1 MLQQEK
7 LLEEKPMETKTNL
20 KSILP
25 RAIQPGDII
34 GVASPSNSI
43 LEKDEDCIKKSKELW
58 EHLGYRVKFSSHACT
73 NSLGYSETA
82 KNKADDLNAMF
93 ADPEVKVIICSKGGY
108 NSNSVLDYLDYE
120 TIQKNPKILCGFS
133 DITTLTNAIYAKTG
147 LVTFNGACFK
157 ALTSWETDYGFQ
169 EMVKRFQMK
178 SLAIGTQEDAY
189 ETIHPGKAMG
199 KLVGGNL
206 CLTTWLASRKI

>member
-1 MLQQEK
+1 
-7 LLEEKPMETKTNL
+7 METKTKI

-25 RAIQPGDII
+25 RAIQLGDTI
-34 GVASPSNSI
+34 GVVSPSNSI
-43 LEKDEDCIKKSKELW
+43 LEKDQDCIKKSKE
-58 EHLGYRVKFSSHACT
+58 LGYRVKFSSHACT
-73 NSLGYSETA
+73 NSLSYSETA

-93 ADPEVKVIICSKGGY
+93 ADPEVKAIICSKGGY

-157 ALTSWETDYGFQ
+157 ALTSWETDYGFR

-178 SLAIGTQEDAY
+178 SLDIGTPEDAY
-189 ETIHPGKAMG
+189 KTIHPGKAKG